1 MLLDI
6 VYYHVDYG
14 MPKPQRT
21 DEKFRRFQFSS
32 NFMELQDAENIAALS
47 RARYNLRPFR
57 TPVPAPVLH
66 LAQHFP
72 ANRTETSAG
81 ASHGSRFFS
90 PKIANSK
97 MITGERIALHASAG
111 AQFIARPPSMPI
123 TPTLL

>member
-1 MLLDI
+1 
-6 VYYHVDYG
+6 
-14 MPKPQRT
+14 
-21 DEKFRRFQFSS
+21 
-32 NFMELQDAENIAALS
+32 MELQDAENIAALS

-57 TPVPAPVLH
+57 TPVPAPALH

-72 ANRTETSAG
+72 ANRAETSAG
-81 ASHGSRFFS
+81 ATHGSRFFS